1 LPPHFRHGSALQYFS
16 KTAGERFSFILFTP
30 DAYNVLLPSIAKEA
44 QKLGFTAASSNGL
57 DEPYF
62 QSFRDLGKVLLSS
75 RVAFFPLFS
84 FFLLVFVFM

>member
-1 LPPHFRHGSALQYFS
+1 M
-16 KTAGERFSFILFTP
+16 
-30 DAYNVLLPSIAKEA
+30 LLPSIAKEA

-75 RVAFFPLFS
+75 RVAFFPFIFFIFVS
-84 FFLLVFVFM
+84 FCFHVNLVNNVCKYI